1 MGLDA
6 NGVKFL
12 LYAKSLGV
20 NFSETATIGRQYL
33 YIEPSELQEIL
44 SNFNCQVDDRSLDLI
59 FKENSGYAETLFR
72 HIGADKLHSFD
83 CSSYENATYLH
94 DMNCLIPE
102 FHKDKYDVVIDGGA
116 LEHIFNFPVAIKNC
130 MEMVKVGGHYLGMTI
145 GNNFMGHGFYQFS
158 PELLFRIFT
167 PENGYEIVNLLAMET
182 AADSQWFSVRDPNQ
196 LKERVTL
203 VNQSPLYIFVIA
215 KKLAAVEIFKNV
227 PQQSDYATIWQE
239 ESLKTAISVEV
250 PVPQDRENKL
260 DEIVERQSIA
270 PSTQIA
276 SEPLVATDQPVF
288 DPKFFVKINPEDR
301 FH

>member
-1 MGLDA
+1 MGLDS

-12 LYAKSLGV
+12 LYAKSLGI

-33 YIEPSELQEIL
+33 YIDPRELKEIL
-44 SNFNCQVDDRSLDLI
+44 SRFNYHLDDKYLELI

-72 HIGADKLHSFD
+72 YFGANNLYSFD

-94 DMNCLIPE
+94 DLNFIIPDSY
-102 FHKDKYDVVIDGGA
+102 KDKYDVVIDGGA

-158 PELLFRIFT
+158 PELMFRIFT
-167 PENGYEIVNLLAMET
+167 RENGYEIVNLLAMET
-182 AADSQWFSVRDPNQ
+182 AAGSQWFSVKDPNE

-203 VNQSPLYIFVIA
+203 VNHSPLYIFVIA
-215 KKLAAVEIFKNV
+215 KKIAAVEIFKNV

-239 ESLKTAISVEV
+239 ETSKAAISAQLAKTQNQKNSLNETVDRTFITSIVEV
-250 PVPQDRENKL
+250 NTQDL
-260 DEIVERQSIA
+260 SV
-270 PSTQIA
+270 
-276 SEPLVATDQPVF
+276 TDKPTF
-288 DPKFFVKINPEDR
+288 DPKFFIKINPED
-301 FH
+301 

>member
-1 MGLDA
+1 MGLDS

-33 YIEPSELQEIL
+33 YIDPTELQEIL
-44 SNFNCQVDDRSLDLI
+44 SRFNYQIDDRYLELI
-59 FKENSGYAETLFR
+59 FQANSGYAETLFR
-72 HIGADKLHSFD
+72 YIGADKIHSFD
-83 CSSYENATYLH
+83 RSNYEKATYLH
-94 DMNCLIPE
+94 DMNWIIPE
-102 FHKDKYDVVIDGGA
+102 CHKDKYDVVIDGGA

-182 AADSQWFSVRDPNQ
+182 AAGSQWFSVKDPNE

-215 KKLAAVEIFKNV
+215 KRVAAVEIFKNV

-239 ESLKTAISVEV
+239 ETSKAAV
-250 PVPQDRENKL
+250 PVQFIEPQNPANSL
-260 DEIVERQSIA
+260 DETVNKN
-270 PSTQIA
+270 
-276 SEPLVATDQPVF
+276 PLPGTLEIISKNLSAKDRPVF
-288 DPKFFVKINPEDR
+288 DPKFFTKVNPED
-301 FH
+301 